1 MRPCSSCRQPR
12 LPYTRPRSGV
22 VISSPSGVTRFCS
35 GIAASRY
42 GDRGVRPAVI
52 RGSWRGRNP
61 LPAVLGSRARCV
73 SMPDDWLDVITRRR
87 FLQGT
92 GTVAMAIVFASCG
105 GDAEEQQAS
114 TEPTG
119 QAPETSFKEPSSR
132 LSGELKILLW
142 SHFVPRHDKWFDA
155 FARDW
160 GERVGVKVTVD
171 HIEVTG
177 IPARIEAEISA
188 RSGHD
193 VIQFIAPLPQFE
205 PSVVDLADVTQE
217 AVRRYGDQIE
227 LCRKS
232 SLNPT
237 TNKYYAYSPG
247 WVPDPGNYRRSLWEK
262 AGFPEGPSS
271 WEELREGGTK
281 IKRDQGIQLGIG
293 MSQEIDSDMA
303 ARALIWSYGGSVQDE
318 KENVTINSP
327 ETVAA
332 AEYMKGLFEGAMT
345 DEVFAWNPSS
355 NNQGFV
361 AGKLSYILN
370 SISAYRTVQKVNPT
384 VGNDVFFV
392 KALKGPQQRFAAQ
405 HVMYNWIV
413 PKHAKNVDAA
423 KEFLL
428 HYTENYARAT
438 WESELYDFPGFKD
451 RVPDLESWL
460 DDDPFGSEPSD
471 KLAVLKDALD
481 WSMNVGYKGSANTA
495 IGEVFGTFL
504 LPNMLARVA
513 RGRES
518 AEESVAAAEREIQ
531 PIFDKWRK
539 RGLIGGAQA

>member
-1 MRPCSSCRQPR
+1 MSVDRP
-12 LPYTRPRSGV
+12 
-22 VISSPSGVTRFCS
+22 
-35 GIAASRY
+35 GI
-42 GDRGVRPAVI
+42 
-52 RGSWRGRNP
+52 
-61 LPAVLGSRARCV
+61 
-73 SMPDDWLDVITRRR
+73 ITRRR

-92 GTVAMAIVFASCG
+92 AAVVVLASCG
-105 GDAEEQQAS
+105 EDPEQQQATS
-114 TEPTG
+114 EPTG
-119 QAPETSFKEPSSR
+119 RAPAVNFKEPTSQ

-160 GERVGVKVTVD
+160 GEKVGVKVTVD

-205 PSVVDLADVTQE
+205 PSVLDLADVTKE
-217 AVRRYGDQIE
+217 AERRYGEQIE

-262 AGFPEGPSS
+262 AGMPDGPNS
-271 WEELREGGTK
+271 WDDLREGGSK
-281 IKRDQGIQLGIG
+281 IKSDQGIQLGIG

-303 ARALIWSYGGSVQDE
+303 GRGLMWAHGGAIQDE
-318 KENVTINSP
+318 QENVTINSP

-332 AEYMKGLFEGAMT
+332 VEFMKGLYEGAMT
-345 DEVFAWNPSS
+345 DEVFAWNPAS

-370 SISAYRTVQKVNPT
+370 SISAYRTLQKVNPEIAD
-384 VGNDVFFV
+384 DVFFV
-392 KALKGPQQRFAAQ
+392 KALEGPKERFAAQ

-413 PKHAKNVDAA
+413 PKHAKNPDAA
-423 KEFLL
+423 QEFLL

-438 WESELYDFPGFKD
+438 WESELYDFPAFRE
-451 RVPDLESWL
+451 RVPDLDGWL
-460 DDDPFGSEPSD
+460 DNDPFGSKPAD
-471 KLAVLKDALD
+471 KLAVLKDSLD
-481 WSMNVGYKGSANTA
+481 WSTNVGYRGSANTA

-504 LPNMLARVA
+504 IPNMYARAA
-513 RGRES
+513 RGRQSPQEAVDTAES
-518 AEESVAAAEREIQ
+518 QIV

-539 RGLIGGAQA
+539 RGLIGGGQA